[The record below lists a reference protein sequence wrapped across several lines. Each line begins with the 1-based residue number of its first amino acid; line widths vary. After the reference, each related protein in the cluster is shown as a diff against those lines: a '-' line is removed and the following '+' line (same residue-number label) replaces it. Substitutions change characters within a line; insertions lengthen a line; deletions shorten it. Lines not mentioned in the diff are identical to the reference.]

1 MASKYV
7 WGISGVIVLCLFS
20 FMMGTLFSNNTQSS
34 SSSQIVCKENKELP
48 KENIVQEQEIKELSK
63 NGNNLLLENN
73 NTKDG
78 EALKAVVEKL
88 NEGFFYE
95 ASQIF
100 QKIFPELLSEDT
112 SQKDKNLKAMA
123 ILDTPESKEQVMK
136 VIRDENADINLRQEI
151 AREVNWQNNVPD
163 AVNIINKGE
172 EAMSLSVILAMG
184 DSSLSESEKAEW
196 INSLSGVFN
205 ENSSANVQIF
215 AIDYLAN
222 NQPEKLKEINIV
234 SSDKEVQQKVSQ
246 HLQELTQNR

>member
-48 KENIVQEQEIKELSK
+48 KEKIMQEQEIKELSK
-63 NGNNLLLENN
+63 NGNNPLLENN

-95 ASQIF
+95 AGQIF

-136 VIRDENADINLRQEI
+136 LIRDENEDLYLRQDI

-196 INSLSGVFN
+196 INGLSGVFN